1 MLDRPRGIR
10 SAGLA
15 LLALIVAAWLAPL
28 SAQAAIVDSVTSG
41 TAALPNSA
49 TPTQIAL
56 TGVDITK
63 AFVMCSIGTDN
74 TMPDEALYTCDLNNG
89 GSGGAARLT
98 ITPTTNPGNTTTR
111 VQYYVVEFAAGVSVQ
126 RGTTVFTGTSGT
138 GLTQTAT
145 LTSVDCTK
153 SWVLTSV
160 RSENGTNTRDE
171 QWRIRATLGS
181 AAAPCTST
189 TTGLE
194 LARLE
199 GTAGEDVTVAWQV
212 VTYEGA
218 SVQRG
223 TSCIGGTAA
232 GCTTNSGGTSGL
244 SNRITLPTAAD
255 TSKSFI
261 VATSTAGTA
270 IAGEE
275 GEFQMRAEFVSTGAS
290 VTGVQF
296 ARSVTETTANHQ
308 LLISYEVVTLSDGS
322 TVQTGTTLLTGT
334 SSSVTATLTTVDTTR
349 TAVFF
354 SVSGGNNG
362 SGGRLDDTSFTGT
375 LNGSNGTSGSSITF
389 ARLNTANV
397 GTVSMAWFA
406 VSFFRCNPASGT
418 SYDSLCTL
426 GVSTTGTTGT
436 ALWSSVNTVLILR
449 STATITATP
458 VNGTSYTA
466 GQTISGVTVLY
477 SGSAA
482 TDTSVTQTGLTVGTN
497 YFYKAWAKAPPAGSC
512 TAAPCYVA
520 GVEQSFTPRTGG
532 HAWSTVVAGGAALNP
547 AVSGTNRV
555 SLGSNG
561 GKLISVSSAS
571 GAWSGTPA
579 STLGAVPG
587 YVSVF
592 PLGGGEMVV
601 GGDQNGWVY
610 GVNPA
615 TGSFYWLRK
624 LTADAVQ
631 AAVSTYLRGFFS
643 SAMTAAYPGTY
654 DIIFVATMN
663 NTATGGFTNNK
674 VFALRSDT
682 GAVLWTFSPAT
693 LASGLCPSG
702 CPMDQVLAQPWVDYV
717 RDRLYVS
724 SRDGSAGTQNSLWF
738 LDIVNSGALVARF
751 SGGDFTTA
759 PSQSSDGNTLW
770 IGDEAGTLH
779 IVNLSTLT
787 KTTNAVASGFAFK
800 GFIWE
805 DFTVDGRLYFVTTD
819 GNVWGL
825 ATPTTNPATW
835 KRKPVASGTVS
846 QMLPSDTALWVGGS
860 DGNLYQVNLTT
871 GALEGSSFAVGGGGT
886 ALGPVSTETGSELY
900 VATSTGR
907 LYKITLTG
915 GNLP

>member
-1 MLDRPRGIR
+1 M
-10 SAGLA
+10 A
-15 LLALIVAAWLAPL
+15 LVVATWLAPA
-28 SAQAAIVDSVTSG
+28 SARAAIVDSVTSG

-63 AFVMCSIGTDN
+63 AFVLCSTGTDN
-74 TMPDEALYTCDLNNG
+74 AMPDAALYTCDLNNG
-89 GSGGAARLT
+89 DTGGATRLT

-111 VQYYVVEFAAGVSVQ
+111 VQYYVTEFAAGVSVQ
-126 RGTTVFTGTSGT
+126 RGTTTFNGTSGT

-145 LTSVDCTK
+145 LTAVDCTK

-160 RSENGTNTRDE
+160 RSVNSTNTRDE

-181 AAAPCTST
+181 AAAPCTT
-189 TTGLE
+189 TTTSLE

-199 GTAGEDVTVAWQV
+199 GAAENVTVAWQV

-223 TSCIGGTAA
+223 TSCVGGTAA

-244 SNRITLPTAAD
+244 SNRITLATAVD

-261 VATSTAGTA
+261 VATSTAGSA

-275 GEFQMRAEFVSTGAS
+275 GEYQLRAEFVSTGAS

-296 ARSVTETTANHQ
+296 ARSVTETSANHQ
-308 LLISYEVVTLSDGS
+308 LLITYEVVTLSDGS
-322 TVQTGTTLLTGT
+322 TVQTGTTSLTGT
-334 SSSVTATLTTVDTTR
+334 TSTVTATLTTVDTTR

-375 LNGSNGTSGSSITF
+375 LNGSNGASGSSITF
-389 ARLNTANV
+389 ARLNTASV
-397 GTVSMAWFA
+397 GTISMAWFA

-436 ALWSSVNTVLILR
+436 ALWSSVNTVLVLR

-458 VNGTSYTA
+458 ANGTSYTA
-466 GQTISGVTVLY
+466 GQTISGATVLY
-477 SGSAA
+477 SGSVA
-482 TDTSVTQTGLTVGTN
+482 TDTSVTQTGLTVGTT
-497 YFYKAWAKAPPAGSC
+497 YFYKAWAKAGPTGAC
-512 TAAPCYVA
+512 TAAPCYVV

-532 HAWSTVVAGGAALNP
+532 HAWSTVVVGGAALNP
-547 AVSGTNRV
+547 AVAGTNRV

-561 GKLISVSSAS
+561 GKLISVSSS
-571 GAWSGTPA
+571 TGAWSGTPA

-610 GVNPA
+610 GVDPA
-615 TGSFYWLRK
+615 TGAYYWLCK
-624 LTADAVQ
+624 LNADAVQ

-654 DIIFVATMN
+654 DIIFVASMN
-663 NTATGGFTNNK
+663 NTGSGGFTNNK

-693 LASGLCPSG
+693 LTGGLCPSG
-702 CPMDQVLAQPWVDYV
+702 CPMDQVLGQPWVDYV

-724 SRDGSAGTQNSLWF
+724 SRGGSAGTQNSLWF
-738 LDIVNSGALVARF
+738 LDIVNNGNLVKVFSGA
-751 SGGDFTTA
+751 DFTTG
-759 PSQSSDGNTLW
+759 PSQSSDGNSLW
-770 IGDEAGTLH
+770 IGDESGTLH
-779 IVNLSTLT
+779 IVNLTTLT
-787 KTTNAVASGFAFK
+787 KTTNAVASGTVFK

-805 DFTVDGRLYFVTTD
+805 DFTIDGRLYFVTTD

-835 KRKPVASGTVS
+835 KRKPLASGTVS
-846 QMLPSDTALWVGGS
+846 QMLPSDAALWVGGS
-860 DGNLYQVNLTT
+860 DGSLYQVNLTT
-871 GALEGSSFAVGGGGT
+871 GALEGSSFAVGGGGSP
-886 ALGPVSTETGSELY
+886 LGPISTETGSELY
-900 VATSTGR
+900 VATSAGR

-915 GNLP
+915 GTLP